1 MLLTNCPHCGKEVRI
16 TKHEGN
22 FALPIHV
29 GLKEDGFTC
38 LYAVAYLE
46 QIKDELGLIKFGSR
60 SLTYTQMKEEIIC

>member
-1 MLLTNCPHCGKEVRI
+1 MLLTYCPHCRKVVRI

-29 GLKEDGFTC
+29 GLEEDGFTC

-46 QIKDELGLIKFGSR
+46 EIKDELGLIKFGDR
-60 SLTYTQMKEEIIC
+60 LLTYEQMKEEILC

>member
-1 MLLTNCPHCGKEVRI
+1 MLLTQCPHCKKEVRI
-16 TKHEGN
+16 TKHERN
-22 FALPIHV
+22 LCLPIHV

-60 SLTYTQMKEEIIC
+60 LLTYTQMKEEIIC